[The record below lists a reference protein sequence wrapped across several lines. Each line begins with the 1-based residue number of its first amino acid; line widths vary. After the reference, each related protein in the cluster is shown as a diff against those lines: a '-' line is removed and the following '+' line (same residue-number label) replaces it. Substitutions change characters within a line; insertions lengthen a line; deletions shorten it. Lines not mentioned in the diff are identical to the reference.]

1 MTMDGDGEK
10 EIEASQ
16 RESVGH
22 FQSAERLVS
31 LNFYCKVHYIM
42 CIKICRWNIFGGVPA
57 LLATIGVPALLAT
70 IYMYIYI
77 YICIYIY
84 IYYYYIFIYYFYK
97 CRNVREGGPPP
108 QSGGM
113 MGRWIDGWMMDRWM
127 VGSIDRCMDGQIDRW
142 LDRQVD
148 GWMDRWIDG

>member
-1 MTMDGDGEK
+1 MDGDGEK

-77 YICIYIY
+77 C
-84 IYYYYIFIYYFYK
+84 IFIIIIIYLYNTSTNAEMYE
-97 CRNVREGGPPP
+97 RGGSPPHNQEGCFGF
-108 QSGGM
+108 
-113 MGRWIDGWMMDRWM
+113 
-127 VGSIDRCMDGQIDRW
+127 
-142 LDRQVD
+142 
-148 GWMDRWIDG
+148 

>member
-1 MTMDGDGEK
+1 MDGDGEK

-57 LLATIGVPALLAT
+57 LLATI
-70 IYMYIYI
+70 YMYIYI
-77 YICIYIY
+77 HIYIY
-84 IYYYYIFIYYFYK
+84 TYIYAYIYILLLY
-97 CRNVREGGPPP
+97 
-108 QSGGM
+108 
-113 MGRWIDGWMMDRWM
+113 I
-127 VGSIDRCMDGQIDRW
+127 
-142 LDRQVD
+142 
-148 GWMDRWIDG
+148 

>member
-1 MTMDGDGEK
+1 MDGDGEK

-70 IYMYIYI
+70 IYVYI
-77 YICIYIY
+77 YICIHIY
-84 IYYYYIFIYYFYK
+84 IIIICLYNTSTNAEMYE
-97 CRNVREGGPPP
+97 RGGPPTI
-108 QSGGM
+108 
-113 MGRWIDGWMMDRWM
+113 RRDVIF
-127 VGSIDRCMDGQIDRW
+127 IT
-142 LDRQVD
+142 
-148 GWMDRWIDG
+148 

>member
-1 MTMDGDGEK
+1 MDGDGEK

-57 LLATIGVPALLAT
+57 LLATI
-70 IYMYIYI
+70 YMYIYI
-77 YICIYIY
+77 YIYIYAYIY
-84 IYYYYIFIYYFYK
+84 IIIIIIIIIYLYNTSTNAEMYE
-97 CRNVREGGPPP
+97 RGGPPQ

-113 MGRWIDGWMMDRWM
+113 FHQYI
-127 VGSIDRCMDGQIDRW
+127 Q
-142 LDRQVD
+142 L
-148 GWMDRWIDG
+148 

>member
-1 MTMDGDGEK
+1 MDGDGEK

-57 LLATIGVPALLAT
+57 LLATI
-70 IYMYIYI
+70 YMYIYI
-77 YICIYIY
+77 YIYMHIYIY
-84 IYYYYIFIYYFYK
+84 IIIIIIIFIIVY
-97 CRNVREGGPPP
+97 
-108 QSGGM
+108 
-113 MGRWIDGWMMDRWM
+113 
-127 VGSIDRCMDGQIDRW
+127 
-142 LDRQVD
+142 L
-148 GWMDRWIDG
+148 

>member
-1 MTMDGDGEK
+1 MDGDGEK

-57 LLATIGVPALLAT
+57 LLATI
-70 IYMYIYI
+70 YMYIYI
-77 YICIYIY
+77 YIYAYIYISLLLLLILLIYIY
-84 IYYYYIFIYYFYK
+84 IILLQMQK
-97 CRNVREGGPPP
+97 CTRGGGPPP

-113 MGRWIDGWMMDRWM
+113 FWFLIAQTFLF
-127 VGSIDRCMDGQIDRW
+127 SFKNPEPIC
-142 LDRQVD
+142 QVL
-148 GWMDRWIDG
+148 

>member
-1 MTMDGDGEK
+1 MDGDGEK

-57 LLATIGVPALLAT
+57 LLATI
-70 IYMYIYI
+70 YMYIYI
-77 YICIYIY
+77 YIYAYIY
-84 IYYYYIFIYYFYK
+84 IIIIYLYNTSTHAEMYE
-97 CRNVREGGPPP
+97 RGVPPP
-108 QSGGM
+108 QSGGITCM
-113 MGRWIDGWMMDRWM
+113 HTYTHAQTCMHAYRQTDRHTYVHTHGHSVSLRPTFLLASDY
-127 VGSIDRCMDGQIDRW
+127 VGDIW
-142 LDRQVD
+142 LQSQ
-148 GWMDRWIDG
+148 

>member
-1 MTMDGDGEK
+1 MDGDGEK

-57 LLATIGVPALLAT
+57 LLATI
-70 IYMYIYI
+70 YMYIYI
-77 YICIYIY
+77 YIYIY
-84 IYYYYIFIYYFYK
+84 IIIIYLYN
-97 CRNVREGGPPP
+97 CRNVREGGGPPP
-108 QSGGM
+108 TIRRDVSSIYPT
-113 MGRWIDGWMMDRWM
+113 ID
-127 VGSIDRCMDGQIDRW
+127 SLIIHT
-142 LDRQVD
+142 
-148 GWMDRWIDG
+148 IIYTYIIISYI

>member
-1 MTMDGDGEK
+1 MDGDGEK

-77 YICIYIY
+77 CIYIY
-84 IYYYYIFIYYFYK
+84 IIIYLYITSTNAEMYE
-97 CRNVREGGPPP
+97 RGGPPHN
-108 QSGGM
+108 QEG
-113 MGRWIDGWMMDRWM
+113 
-127 VGSIDRCMDGQIDRW
+127 
-142 LDRQVD
+142 
-148 GWMDRWIDG
+148 

>member
-1 MTMDGDGEK
+1 MDGDGEK

-57 LLATIGVPALLAT
+57 LLATI
-70 IYMYIYI
+70 YMYIYI
-77 YICIYIY
+77 YIYMHIYILLLYIY
-84 IYYYYIFIYYFYK
+84 IILLLMQK
-97 CRNVREGGPPP
+97 CTRGGPPP
-108 QSGGM
+108 TIRRDYM
-113 MGRWIDGWMMDRWM
+113 EDRLVGR
-127 VGSIDRCMDGQIDRW
+127 
-142 LDRQVD
+142 
-148 GWMDRWIDG
+148 

>member
-57 LLATIGVPALLAT
+57 LLATI
-70 IYMYIYI
+70 YMYIYI
-77 YICIYIY
+77 YIYAYIY
-84 IYYYYIFIYYFYK
+84 ILFLLLYIYIILLLMQK
-97 CRNVREGGPPP
+97 CTRGGAPPTIRRDY
-108 QSGGM
+108 M
-113 MGRWIDGWMMDRWM
+113 EDRLVGR
-127 VGSIDRCMDGQIDRW
+127 
-142 LDRQVD
+142 
-148 GWMDRWIDG
+148 

>member
-1 MTMDGDGEK
+1 MDGDGEK

-77 YICIYIY
+77 YAY

-97 CRNVREGGPPP
+97 CRNVREGGSPP

-113 MGRWIDGWMMDRWM
+113 MGRWMDDG
-127 VGSIDRCMDGQIDRW
+127 
-142 LDRQVD
+142 
-148 GWMDRWIDG
+148 

>member
-1 MTMDGDGEK
+1 MDGDGEK

-57 LLATIGVPALLAT
+57 LLATI
-70 IYMYIYI
+70 YMYIYI
-77 YICIYIY
+77 YICIYISLLLLFLLWY
-84 IYYYYIFIYYFYK
+84 IYRILLQMQK
-97 CRNVREGGPPP
+97 CTRGGGSPPTIRRDSHGSYPLVNIQKAIENGHRN
-108 QSGGM
+108 SGF
-113 MGRWIDGWMMDRWM
+113 
-127 VGSIDRCMDGQIDRW
+127 SH
-142 LDRQVD
+142 
-148 GWMDRWIDG
+148 

>member
-1 MTMDGDGEK
+1 MDGDGEK

-57 LLATIGVPALLAT
+57 LLATI
-70 IYMYIYI
+70 YMYIYI
-77 YICIYIY
+77 YIYAYIYIY
-84 IYYYYIFIYYFYK
+84 IIIILIIFIYLYNTSTNAEMYE
-97 CRNVREGGPPP
+97 RGGPPP
-108 QSGGM
+108 QSGG
-113 MGRWIDGWMMDRWM
+113 IC
-127 VGSIDRCMDGQIDRW
+127 VA
-142 LDRQVD
+142 
-148 GWMDRWIDG
+148 

>member
-1 MTMDGDGEK
+1 MDGDGEK

-57 LLATIGVPALLAT
+57 LLATI
-70 IYMYIYI
+70 YMYIYI
-77 YICIYIY
+77 YIYAYIY
-84 IYYYYIFIYYFYK
+84 IIFIIIYLYNTSTNAEMYA
-97 CRNVREGGPPP
+97 RGGPPHN
-108 QSGGM
+108 QEGLH
-113 MGRWIDGWMMDRWM
+113 GR
-127 VGSIDRCMDGQIDRW
+127 
-142 LDRQVD
+142 
-148 GWMDRWIDG
+148 

>member
-1 MTMDGDGEK
+1 MDGDGEK

-70 IYMYIYI
+70 IYMCI

-84 IYYYYIFIYYFYK
+84 IIIIYLYNTSTNAEMY
-97 CRNVREGGPPP
+97 VRGGPPP

-113 MGRWIDGWMMDRWM
+113 FWFLIAQTFLF
-127 VGSIDRCMDGQIDRW
+127 SFKNPEPIC
-142 LDRQVD
+142 QVL
-148 GWMDRWIDG
+148 